1 VMVQHRYMTTSE
13 MCKASA
19 YVRHAGRHRSYPYH
33 TYVCSMIM
41 RNTKTRPIDDTM
53 KISSF
58 RVLLY
63 REEEAQIKAEELAI
77 AIKAGA
83 WPRCHLEP

>member
-1 VMVQHRYMTTSE
+1 
-13 MCKASA
+13 
-19 YVRHAGRHRSYPYH
+19 
-33 TYVCSMIM
+33 MIM

-63 REEEAQIKAEELAI
+63 REEEAQTKAEELAI

>member
-1 VMVQHRYMTTSE
+1 MTTSE

-19 YVRHAGRHRSYPYH
+19 YVRAACH
-33 TYVCSMIM
+33 TCVCSMIM

-83 WPRCHLEP
+83 FQ

>member
-1 VMVQHRYMTTSE
+1 MVQHRYMTHP
-13 MCKASA
+13 C
-19 YVRHAGRHRSYPYH
+19 H
-33 TYVCSMIM
+33 TYVCNMIM

-63 REEEAQIKAEELAI
+63 REEEARIKAEELAI

-83 WPRCHLEP
+83 FQ